1 MSLLKSRSTYVKVV
15 LFAVLLFTLVSC
27 SSENPQ
33 SIFEAHGPVAESQ
46 LNVLWWITWG
56 AILVFIVV
64 GAPLMY
70 ITLRF
75 RRKPGQGDPVQT
87 HGNTPLEIA
96 WTIIPILLLAVLAVP
111 NTIAIFDNLNTPD
124 KDAMTVDVIGHQ
136 WWFEFKYKDP
146 NGNGSVITANELHIP
161 VGEVVNINLDSK
173 DVIHSFWIPKLAG
186 KVDIVPGNKNKM
198 WIQAD
203 KAGEY
208 RGQCAE
214 FCGEAHA
221 LMRFRV
227 VAESQTQFDEWLAT
241 EGSSAKE
248 PIEPL
253 AIQGKVLFE
262 GNKAQCWSCHTI
274 TGSAKSRGQV
284 GPNLTHFASR
294 GHLAAGVI
302 ENNQAN
308 LKKWIEDPESVKPGT
323 IMFRDAKVYS
333 DPARKLSDSD
343 LSAIVAYL
351 QTLK

>member
-124 KDAMTVDVIGHQ
+124 KDAIYQST
-136 WWFEFKYKDP
+136 
-146 NGNGSVITANELHIP
+146 SL
-161 VGEVVNINLDSK
+161 SK
-173 DVIHSFWIPKLAG
+173 S
-186 KVDIVPGNKNKM
+186 
-198 WIQAD
+198 
-203 KAGEY
+203 
-208 RGQCAE
+208 
-214 FCGEAHA
+214 
-221 LMRFRV
+221 
-227 VAESQTQFDEWLAT
+227 T
-241 EGSSAKE
+241 
-248 PIEPL
+248 
-253 AIQGKVLFE
+253 
-262 GNKAQCWSCHTI
+262 
-274 TGSAKSRGQV
+274 
-284 GPNLTHFASR
+284 
-294 GHLAAGVI
+294 
-302 ENNQAN
+302 
-308 LKKWIEDPESVKPGT
+308 
-323 IMFRDAKVYS
+323 
-333 DPARKLSDSD
+333 
-343 LSAIVAYL
+343 
-351 QTLK
+351 